1 MNNKNLYKSRTEVVL
16 KKIPLKIE
24 PYFMRKYPG
33 YRKKGGVNLR
43 NDITYKKTRKKKS
56 NVYST

>member
-1 MNNKNLYKSRTEVVL
+1 
-16 KKIPLKIE
+16 
-24 PYFMRKYPG
+24 MRKYPG

-56 NVYST
+56 NVYSS

>member
-1 MNNKNLYKSRTEVVL
+1 MKQIYQKSCLIKNQ
-16 KKIPLKIE
+16 IPLKIE

-33 YRKKGGVNLR
+33 YDKKGGFNLR
-43 NDITYKKTRKKKS
+43 NDITSKKTRKKKG

>member
-1 MNNKNLYKSRTEVVL
+1 MKQIYQKSCLIKNQ
-16 KKIPLKIE
+16 IPLKIE

-33 YRKKGGVNLR
+33 YDKKGGFNLR